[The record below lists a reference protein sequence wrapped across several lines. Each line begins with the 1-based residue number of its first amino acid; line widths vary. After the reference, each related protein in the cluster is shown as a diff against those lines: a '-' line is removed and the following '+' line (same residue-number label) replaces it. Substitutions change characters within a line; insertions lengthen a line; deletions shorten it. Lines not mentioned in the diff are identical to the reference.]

1 LQNVEDA
8 MTLLLAVLALG
19 SLLAAFWFVG
29 AHVGTDPTSRQRRR
43 IVDRVDR

>member
-1 LQNVEDA
+1 LIVQNVENA

-29 AHVGTDPTSRQRRR
+29 AHVGTDPTHGSAAGSL
-43 IVDRVDR
+43 IA